1 MTKIFVAKLDFGVS
15 NEQLKSLFENYG
27 EVIKATVAVDRET
40 GKPRGFAFV
49 EMSDAASASEAIKN
63 LDGFAINGRNLAVK
77 IAEDRPRQEARNND
91 RRPPFERKPN
101 YDRPNNRGENN
112 STRSDASTNTSS
124 FHARPTFTPEDFS
137 TDISSNNRKKSKEKT
152 RPDADKDGS
161 SKKTKMN
168 AYKKS
173 NKFKFDL
180 DEDENIEGSLFSFN
194 DEEDD
199 SLD

>member
-77 IAEDRPRQEARNND
+77 IAEDRPRQDARNND

-112 STRSDASTNTSS
+112 STRSDSSTNTSS
-124 FHARPTFTPEDFS
+124 FHERPMFTPEDFS
-137 TDISSNNRKKSKEKT
+137 TDSSSNNRKKSKEKT